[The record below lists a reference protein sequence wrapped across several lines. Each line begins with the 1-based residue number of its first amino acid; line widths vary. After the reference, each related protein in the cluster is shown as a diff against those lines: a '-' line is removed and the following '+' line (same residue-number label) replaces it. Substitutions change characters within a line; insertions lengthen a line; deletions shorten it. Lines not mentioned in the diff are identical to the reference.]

1 MLTARH
7 FALSAAVVML
17 LAGAG
22 YARGAPASEGF
33 ALSAI
38 QINPKNPNIVYASS
52 ALSDTTSAASSRAR
66 MVGRRGK
73 PRTRG

>member
-7 FALSAAVVML
+7 VALSAAVVML

-33 ALSAI
+33 VLSAI
-38 QINPKNPNIVYASS
+38 QINPKNPII
-52 ALSDTTSAASSRAR
+52 DGAATWKRLQLR
-66 MVGRRGK
+66 PYR
-73 PRTRG
+73 